1 MTLLSYINKKCSA
14 INSQFF
20 SRMHNRFSASI
31 LLLAVLLSG
40 NACTKVLD
48 QTSIVDVDES
58 KAITNNKS
66 ASVAVAGLY
75 NELQNASYYG
85 RNFQICSDVSSD
97 IAQSVG
103 TWDFYREMDTYQV
116 TSGNTE
122 VGNFYY
128 RAYRAINQAN
138 NIIAKVAALTDA
150 TAAQKNLYRGQA
162 YFIRGLAYFDLN
174 RLFGGVPGVVGTMAV
189 PIVLTPSTKIDE
201 SSFPSRPTLQAGYDQ
216 IESDLL
222 KALEVLPETYSDN
235 RSQAVKGTARALL
248 SRFYMYE
255 KKFDQTLKYSD
266 LVIADTKY
274 VLQTTFSNIFDNK
287 LTSESIFELNFTAS
301 DQSGIRNWYFT
312 SANGGR
318 GDLAAHL
325 GYYNEAIADPKDSR
339 GKLFG
344 YDNTSKIYYPTK
356 YKMAGNVDNI
366 HVIRIAEMYLNRAEA
381 KAQLN
386 DVTGALAD
394 LNKVHM
400 RAGSDAMVITGQ
412 ANLLSA
418 ILQERKLEFAEEGHR
433 LFDLVRTGNALT
445 KLAAVDRKN
454 GPNVAL
460 TTPGRQVFPIPSFEV
475 NSNANMVQNE
485 AYK

>member
-1 MTLLSYINKKCSA
+1 M
-14 INSQFF
+14 
-20 SRMHNRFSASI
+20 
-31 LLLAVLLSG
+31 LAVLLWS

-150 TAAQKNLYRGQA
+150 TAAQKNLYLGQA

-222 KALEVLPETYSDN
+222 KALELLPETYSDN

-274 VLQTTFSNIFDNK
+274 ILQTTFSNIFDNK
-287 LTSESIFELNFTAS
+287 LTSESILELNFTAS

-366 HVIRIAEMYLNRAEA
+366 HIIRIAEMYLNRAEA

-386 DVTGALAD
+386 DLTGALAD

-400 RAGSDAMVITGQ
+400 RAGGDAMAITGQ

-454 GPNVAL
+454 GPNVSL